1 MIIKGLNCVRGCYI
15 GIRRG
20 YSMPFPPTSYYSR
33 LSPLYTRLSFRIGP
47 YPTEKAESFQG
58 NCGVL
63 SVAPWGNVLLPQ
75 LTAFIYPHLISRE
88 QLTTMH
94 ISIIYYPLLLL
105 SLFHQGSFLPSC
117 LSSSCILCCLT
128 ISKNAVSVLASW
140 IVT

>member
-1 MIIKGLNCVRGCYI
+1 MIMITRGTNCVRAGYI
-15 GIRRG
+15 GRVV
-20 YSMPFPPTSYYSR
+20 PFPHRTYSR
-33 LSPLYTRLSFRIGP
+33 LSPLYTRLSFIIGP

-75 LTAFIYPHLISRE
+75 LTALIYPHLISRD
-88 QLTTMH
+88 LHTTMH
-94 ISIIYYPLLLL
+94 ISTIYSLLPL

-128 ISKNAVSVLASW
+128 ISRKAVSVLASW